1 MVALHLQAK
10 QPYVNV
16 NNRFHITN
24 TNIVLRPPSPLSLSL
39 TAVHFFLCNDLNRE
53 HLSKE
58 NEEKRRKY
66 LQALDTLVNKIQSA
80 HPSIRPRMNTP
91 AGTVKSP
98 VGGRK
103 PPVAP
108 PPPEEGE
115 LYVECDQQEEAEEYL
130 AFEPSSDIPQEV
142 YEAMEPT
149 EEDVGQ
155 EVYEEPGECLHML
168 ASFVPNA
175 TV

>member
-1 MVALHLQAK
+1 MVSHTHT
-10 QPYVNV
+10 
-16 NNRFHITN
+16 RTH
-24 TNIVLRPPSPLSLSL
+24 
-39 TAVHFFLCNDLNRE
+39 TAVHFFLSNDLSRE

-66 LQALDTLVNKIQSA
+66 LQALDILVSKIQSA

-98 VGGRK
+98 VGGMK
-103 PPVAP
+103 PPAA

-149 EEDVGQ
+149 EADVSQ
-155 EVYEEPGECLHML
+155 EVYEEPGECVHML
-168 ASFVPNA
+168 ASFPSSLPALQSLNA
-175 TV
+175 IETLVRRLAMRV

>member
-1 MVALHLQAK
+1 
-10 QPYVNV
+10 
-16 NNRFHITN
+16 
-24 TNIVLRPPSPLSLSL
+24 
-39 TAVHFFLCNDLNRE
+39 
-53 HLSKE
+53 
-58 NEEKRRKY
+58 
-66 LQALDTLVNKIQSA
+66 
-80 HPSIRPRMNTP
+80 MNTP

-103 PPVAP
+103 PPAA

-149 EEDVGQ
+149 EADVSQ
-155 EVYEEPGECLHML
+155 EVYEEPGECVHKL
-168 ASFVPNA
+168 ASLIPKLPTSPSV
-175 TV
+175 T

>member
-1 MVALHLQAK
+1 
-10 QPYVNV
+10 
-16 NNRFHITN
+16 
-24 TNIVLRPPSPLSLSL
+24 
-39 TAVHFFLCNDLNRE
+39 
-53 HLSKE
+53 
-58 NEEKRRKY
+58 
-66 LQALDTLVNKIQSA
+66 
-80 HPSIRPRMNTP
+80 MNTP

-103 PPVAP
+103 PPVAL

-168 ASFVPNA
+168 ASFVLMSSLNV
-175 TV
+175 TVELVWSPGNEAAISVTYLYVVHVLTLICMWGVTKSTVRLYQS